1 MITRGLYDKYILP
14 HLLNCSC
21 SSKPFIHQRE
31 KVIPLAK
38 GRVLE
43 VGIGSGLN
51 LPYYQKDNIKEIWGL
66 DPSEELLLMAKQ
78 KANAEGMD
86 VQFINASAE
95 SIGLDDNFFDT
106 VIITYTMC
114 TIPNL
119 NQALSEIKRVMKTD
133 GRLVFCEHGTSP
145 EPQVYKWQNRLNKVW
160 SKISGGCNINKN
172 IPLII
177 ESSGLSISQLETM
190 YLPKTPKIL
199 GYNYWG
205 FAVLDD

>member
-1 MITRGLYDKYILP
+1 MSLYDKYILP

-21 SSKPFIHQRE
+21 NTKPFIHQRK
-31 KVIPLAK
+31 KVIPLAT
-38 GRVLE
+38 GNVLE

-66 DPSEELLLMAKQ
+66 DPSEELLEMARK
-78 KANAEGMD
+78 KAKVEDMD
-86 VQFINASAE
+86 VQFLNAKAE
-95 SIGLDDNFFDT
+95 VMELDDNYFDT
-106 VIITYTMC
+106 VLMTYTMC

-119 NQALSEIKRVMKTD
+119 SQALSEIKRVMKTD
-133 GRLVFCEHGTSP
+133 GRLVFCEHGASP
-145 EPQVYKWQNRLNKVW
+145 EQQVFKWQNRVNNVW

-172 IPLII
+172 IPSII
-177 ESSGLSISQLETM
+177 ESSGLIISQMETM

>member
-1 MITRGLYDKYILP
+1 M
-14 HLLNCSC
+14 
-21 SSKPFIHQRE
+21 
-31 KVIPLAK
+31 
-38 GRVLE
+38 LE

-145 EPQVYKWQNRLNKVW
+145 EPQVYKWQNRLNNVW

>member
-1 MITRGLYDKYILP
+1 
-14 HLLNCSC
+14 
-21 SSKPFIHQRE
+21 
-31 KVIPLAK
+31 
-38 GRVLE
+38 
-43 VGIGSGLN
+43 
-51 LPYYQKDNIKEIWGL
+51 
-66 DPSEELLLMAKQ
+66 MAKQ

-145 EPQVYKWQNRLNKVW
+145 EPQVYKWQNRLNQESQPVDKAKV
-160 SKISGGCNINKN
+160 IMNKN
-172 IPLII
+172 NDKINSEVFFVKII
-177 ESSGLSISQLETM
+177 LLLSGLHTGCRLTSFLVIGVDSPVIKSKTYISDLSLEIGAAS
-190 YLPKTPKIL
+190 LSPVEF
-199 GYNYWG
+199 N
-205 FAVLDD
+205 A

>member
-1 MITRGLYDKYILP
+1 MNLYDKYVLP

-21 SSKPFIHQRE
+21 NTKPFIYQRK
-31 KVIPLAK
+31 KVVPLAT
-38 GRVLE
+38 GNVLE

-66 DPSEELLLMAKQ
+66 DPSEELLEMARK
-78 KANAEGMD
+78 KAKVEAMD
-86 VQFINASAE
+86 VQFLNAKAE
-95 SIGLDDNFFDT
+95 AIELDDNYFDT
-106 VIITYTMC
+106 VLMTYTMC

-119 NQALSEIKRVMKTD
+119 SQALSEIKRVMKTT
-133 GRLVFCEHGTSP
+133 GRLVFCEHGASP
-145 EPQVYKWQNRLNKVW
+145 EQQVFKWQNRVNNIW

-172 IPLII
+172 IPSII
-177 ESSGLSISQLETM
+177 ESSGLIISQMETM

-205 FAVLDD
+205 SAVLDD

>member
-1 MITRGLYDKYILP
+1 MNLYDKYILP

-21 SSKPFIHQRE
+21 NTKPFIHQRK
-31 KVIPLAK
+31 KVIPLAT
-38 GRVLE
+38 GNVLE

-66 DPSEELLLMAKQ
+66 DPSEELLEMARK
-78 KANAEGMD
+78 KAKVEDMD
-86 VQFINASAE
+86 VQFLNAKAE
-95 SIGLDDNFFDT
+95 VMELDDNYFDT
-106 VIITYTMC
+106 VLMTYTMC

-119 NQALSEIKRVMKTD
+119 SQALSEIKRVMKTD
-133 GRLVFCEHGTSP
+133 GRLVFCEHGASP
-145 EPQVYKWQNRLNKVW
+145 EQQVFKWQNRVNNIW

-172 IPLII
+172 IPSII
-177 ESSGLSISQLETM
+177 ESSGLIISQMETM

-205 FAVLDD
+205 SAVLDD